1 MSGKKSRLHSNS
13 LEEIF
18 SPGGI
23 LDSRLPGYEFR
34 PSQLS
39 MAQAV
44 ADAIH
49 YRNHLCVEA
58 GTGTGKTLAYLIP
71 ALFTDKRV
79 IISTA
84 TKNLQEQIFFHDV
97 PFIRR
102 YLAPDLKVVYMKGR
116 SNYLCL
122 KKLADQSAQGLLF
135 QGAQAERELLRE
147 WADMRRTGDRAEL
160 DLIGDD
166 DPRWRH
172 LDARSDT
179 CVGSKCPYFD
189 DCFITRMRQ
198 QALEADL
205 IVVNHALFF
214 ANLALQSDEIGQI
227 LPDFGTVILDEAHE
241 VEDIAA
247 SHFGHQLSSYQV
259 EELGRDMQN
268 VFADSVRHVR
278 NTQRAVEC
286 GLALFA
292 ACPRVEGRHSLN
304 FFRHPGLGL
313 LDLRERL
320 QEPYRDFRQALE
332 GIYHGLQ
339 ADKGRPEE
347 SDSLLRRIEQMSTAL
362 EAIFAVDDPSQVYW
376 FEQRGRGT
384 FLRLT
389 PIRVAPLL
397 REYLFQ
403 KTGSVILTSATLSI
417 DSRFEFV
424 KDRLGVPDPAELLVS
439 GEFNFSQQA
448 ILYVPSSFPEPRSE
462 HYAGRTLQEMEQ
474 ILKITDGSAFLLF
487 TSFAQMNRFYDELSQ
502 RLPYRFFRQGERP
515 KTRLLEEFRKTP
527 RAVLCAT
534 ASFWQG
540 VDVRGDALRAVL
552 IDKLPF
558 QVPTEP
564 VVAARIHHLKEEGLD
579 PFYSYSVPE
588 AVITLKQGLGRLIRS
603 RQDRGILAVFDARLR
618 TRRYGRI
625 FLESLPKCRL
635 TDSMKDL
642 ENFYRR
648 IPS

>member
-1 MSGKKSRLHSNS
+1 MSGKKARLRSNT

-44 ADAIH
+44 ADAIR

-71 ALFTDKRV
+71 ALFTDTRV
-79 IISTA
+79 VVSTA
-84 TKNLQEQIFFHDV
+84 TKNLQEQIFLHDV
-97 PFIRR
+97 PFIQRH
-102 YLAPDLKVVYMKGR
+102 LSPQLKVVYMKGR
-116 SNYLCL
+116 NNYLCL
-122 KKLADQSAQGLLF
+122 KKLSDQSAQGLLF

-147 WADMRRTGDRAEL
+147 WAERSLTGDRAEL
-160 DLIGDD
+160 DWIGDD
-166 DPRWRH
+166 NPLWRH

-179 CVGSKCPYFD
+179 CLGSKCPYYD

-198 QALEADL
+198 EALQADL

-227 LPDFGTVILDEAHE
+227 LPDFGAVILDEAHE

-259 EELGRDMQN
+259 DELGRDMQS
-268 VFADSVRHVR
+268 VFADSARHIR

-292 ACPRVEGRHSLN
+292 ACPQVEGRHSLN
-304 FFRHPGLGL
+304 FFRHPRRGM
-313 LDLRERL
+313 LDLREHL
-320 QEPYRDFRQALE
+320 QEPYRIFRQALQ
-332 GIYHGLQ
+332 GLYHGLQ
-339 ADKGRPEE
+339 ADQDRPDE
-347 SDSLLRRIEQMSTAL
+347 SESLLRRVEQMSTAL
-362 EAIFAVDDPSQVYW
+362 ESVFAVDDPSQVYW

-397 REYLFQ
+397 REHLFE
-403 KTGSVILTSATLSI
+403 KTHSAILTSATLSI
-417 DSRFEFV
+417 DNRFEFV
-424 KDRLGVPDPAELLVS
+424 KERLGIPDPAELVVS
-439 GEFNFSQQA
+439 GEFNYSQQA
-448 ILYVPSSFPEPRSE
+448 ILYVPSSYPEPRSE
-462 HYAGRTLQEMEQ
+462 FYAGRTLDEMER
-474 ILKITDGSAFLLF
+474 ILKITDGYAFLLF
-487 TSFAQMNRFYDELSQ
+487 TSFLQMNRFYDELSR

-515 KTRLLEEFRKTP
+515 KTRLLAEFKNTP

-558 QVPTEP
+558 QVPSEP

-618 TRRYGRI
+618 TRSYGRV

-635 TDSMKDL
+635 TDNMKDL